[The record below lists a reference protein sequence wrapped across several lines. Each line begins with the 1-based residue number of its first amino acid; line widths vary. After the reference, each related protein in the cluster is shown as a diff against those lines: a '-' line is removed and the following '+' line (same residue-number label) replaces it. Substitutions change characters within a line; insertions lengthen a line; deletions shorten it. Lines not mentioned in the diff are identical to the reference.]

1 MGQLNGIKKLQDHE
15 QDLLQKLENSKRD
28 LELAH
33 NGMTAE
39 LLKHWE
45 AEDDLL
51 NMQNISDESQND
63 KHLEEQFEA
72 ISANYV
78 NAQADLEQKEED
90 IKNLTNELS
99 KTSKLLEKLKLDA
112 DDKKEITKKLN
123 QTEKEAKK
131 KKKKK
136 KKTKKREKKKKK
148 KKKKK

>member
-51 NMQNISDESQND
+51 NMQNILDETGLKLLHAKDEIQRLNKKISDGSQND

-123 QTEKEAKK
+123 QTEK
-131 KKKKK
+131 
-136 KKTKKREKKKKK
+136 
-148 KKKKK
+148 